1 MHQDRCLC
9 GMTTRLRRACIWLM
23 GKFYGLIRIPF
34 VQPFFEPLPT
44 TNNKRQKSSKFATYI
59 LFKDHFDTRGILL
72 DQHHVLLCSQ
82 FLLAHA
88 LKNNVHKRAFHRR
101 NLLIKKFIQPKSI
114 NQHQPTKINQPT
126 FTNQNQPT
134 NVYQPKSINQ
144 RLPTKINQPLFSS
157 LTPITTYFLNP
168 TTSYLEWHHVGDQP
182 EGDWRRS
189 PPCLVQDHPST
200 LAETNSKTHLKMDA
214 WNTIILSFWGV

>member
-9 GMTTRLRRACIWLM
+9 GMTTRLRRDCIWLM

-114 NQHQPTKINQPT
+114 NQHQPTKINH
-126 FTNQNQPT
+126 QNQST
-134 NVYQPKSINQ
+134 NIYPCFFTYSNHHLLLEPNHFLPGMAPRWRPAKRRLTSKSAMPHRII
-144 RLPTKINQPLFSS
+144 RVPS
-157 LTPITTYFLNP
+157 LKLTANAPENGC
-168 TTSYLEWHHVGDQP
+168 LE
-182 EGDWRRS
+182 E
-189 PPCLVQDHPST
+189 
-200 LAETNSKTHLKMDA
+200 
-214 WNTIILSFWGV
+214 